1 MLRAESKGERM
12 AALFLLG
19 LLALSPP
26 FLAIFAVETLVFGI
40 PLLYV
45 YLFAVWGLLIL
56 LLALLSHGDGER
68 SASDAERLARE
79 L

>member
-1 MLRAESKGERM
+1 MEPESKGERM

-26 FLAIFAVETLVFGI
+26 LLAIFAVETLVLGV

-45 YLFAVWGLLIL
+45 YLFAVWALLIFF
-56 LLALLSHGDGER
+56 
-68 SASDAERLARE
+68 LAR
-79 L
+79 LSRGPDGSAGHPDRAMRDL